1 MGPGGMGV
9 GTERDIQVVR
19 SKFSI
24 GGPPAPFPTPDRQAC
39 SSGGQSC
46 ERSKGTLFENLLCKI
61 EATARGCRRPGL
73 EQGPMGTEK
82 QGKNVFENS
91 VLTVQEPVTLS
102 SSMG

>member
-24 GGPPAPFPTPDRQAC
+24 GGPPTPLPTPDRQAC

-61 EATARGCRRPGL
+61 EATAQGCRRPGL